1 MWKSSQALDMNVQ
14 NLIRK
19 YVAIVGAV
27 DCGTQSKTEELMS
40 LETMSEDN
48 KLEISNKWIVE
59 LERSEVTR
67 IQWTFVN
74 FSRKD

>member
-1 MWKSSQALDMNVQ
+1 MNVQ

-48 KLEISNKWIVE
+48 KLEISNK
-59 LERSEVTR
+59 
-67 IQWTFVN
+67 
-74 FSRKD
+74 